1 MLTAIATEPIDV
13 IKTRIQTQKRAKDNN
28 KADADARGKA
38 EGNALTAV
46 EPMDFGYNNLAHG
59 LAKAV
64 RDEGILA
71 LWRGMLPRLLN
82 KALGSSIWFPIYMCV
97 RELLDPAA
105 V

>member
-28 KADADARGKA
+28 KADADARETV
-38 EGNALTAV
+38 EGN
-46 EPMDFGYNNLAHG
+46 EPTDFGYKNLAHG

-82 KALGSSIWFPIYMCV
+82 KALGSSIWFPIYMFV

>member
-28 KADADARGKA
+28 KADADARETV
-38 EGNALTAV
+38 EGN
-46 EPMDFGYNNLAHG
+46 EPTDFGYNNLAHG

-82 KALGSSIWFPIYMCV
+82 KALGSSIWFPIYMFV